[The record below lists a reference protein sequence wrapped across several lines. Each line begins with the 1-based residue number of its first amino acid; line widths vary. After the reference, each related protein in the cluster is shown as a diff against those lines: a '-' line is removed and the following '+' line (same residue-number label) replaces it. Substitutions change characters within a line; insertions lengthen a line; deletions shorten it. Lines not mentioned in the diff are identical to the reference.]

1 MRQID
6 EKPQRLLGG
15 VAQDSDTNPGQS
27 ANEPNKPSDGIKIP
41 WWLFRLF
48 QWIVAK
54 SPILGETVFLLLQEF
69 TLSVLTVWKVL
80 KNTLKTLLILGV
92 LVVAYLL
99 LDRASGALGVNKIPW
114 YFMLV
119 PPALAIGALILVHF
133 LRKKQPTSTNKLWSL
148 LKENWKVPVALVIL
162 HLGAFMLLEGV
173 LYKKYIWSWVA
184 VYAQVGLALA
194 FVLRERPKNAKP
206 AGHLLGTTI
215 LVFIVLLIGKEF
227 TPIKGYIK
235 EWSGKNAD
243 TNSTVAVAP
252 MVGVNLER
260 TPCLEAEKGGDSEK
274 IREAL
279 KDYPDLLAVACR
291 ESGLNHMDPKDPG
304 EVLVGED
311 DSRDTGFLQINTHF
325 HPAEVMKGAVGCGDP
340 KDFDCQVK
348 YVKYL
353 HDTSGLESW
362 FPYGPNESGRQYKP
376 LTVLLVA
383 SKEYG
388 SRIHIPRITDEYRFD
403 HDKPVVVEAEDYD
416 GKKNEY
422 TLKPKEYTPVPGFNK
437 WMRFKSVDG
446 SPVAVKV
453 TYKFQQVP

>member
-54 SPILGETVFLLLQEF
+54 SPILGEALFLLLQEF
-69 TLSVLTVWKVL
+69 TLSVLTVWKVV
-80 KNTLKTLLILGV
+80 KNTLKALLILGV
-92 LVVAYLL
+92 LVVVYLL
-99 LDRASGALGVNKIPW
+99 LDKASGALGVNKIPW

-119 PPALAIGALILVHF
+119 PPALATGALTLVYL
-133 LRKKQPTSTNKLWSL
+133 LRKKQPTPTNNISGDMDGKPKERKGFWAL

-260 TPCLEAEKGGDSEK
+260 H
-274 IREAL
+274 
-279 KDYPDLLAVACR
+279 AV
-291 ESGLNHMDPKDPG
+291 P
-304 EVLVGED
+304 
-311 DSRDTGFLQINTHF
+311 
-325 HPAEVMKGAVGCGDP
+325 
-340 KDFDCQVK
+340 
-348 YVKYL
+348 
-353 HDTSGLESW
+353 
-362 FPYGPNESGRQYKP
+362 
-376 LTVLLVA
+376 
-383 SKEYG
+383 
-388 SRIHIPRITDEYRFD
+388 
-403 HDKPVVVEAEDYD
+403 
-416 GKKNEY
+416 
-422 TLKPKEYTPVPGFNK
+422 
-437 WMRFKSVDG
+437 
-446 SPVAVKV
+446 
-453 TYKFQQVP
+453 